1 MGVEGRVMADDRRR
15 FRWLVAFM
23 ILGIAAWFLLD
34 ALEATTKRAERQGAR
49 LMLNQVRSAL
59 VVRGA
64 EATLVRGETLESLQ
78 GLNPLSLLKQDEDEP
93 WPQEHCD
100 ALAPDD
106 RGWCFDTGQ
115 RWLVYQPAQPL
126 TLEGRHRQQGER
138 FIWQVQVDYAG
149 TVKNGKN
156 PEKRATGLKLV
167 EINNNQVSET
177 Y

>member
-1 MGVEGRVMADDRRR
+1 MGAEGRVLADNRRR
-15 FRWLVAFM
+15 FRWLVALT
-23 ILGIAAWFLLD
+23 ILGFAAWFLLD
-34 ALEATTKRAERQGAR
+34 ALEATTERAERQGVR

-64 EATLVRGETLESLQ
+64 EATLIRGETLESLQ

-93 WPQEHCD
+93 WPQEHCSE
-100 ALAPDD
+100 LAPDD
-106 RGWCFDTGQ
+106 RGWCFDSEQ
-115 RWLVYQPAQPL
+115 QWLVYQPAQSL
-126 TLEGRHRQQGER
+126 VIEGRQRGRGER